1 MTPGGK
7 KPEVAPAGTTPEV
20 TTAATNG
27 ARPQEMP
34 AHSPAQES
42 EHREAFG
49 VEVRSYHG
57 QPVLK
62 EPVWTWEIPLY
73 FYTGGL
79 AGASAGLAVLSE
91 LRGNEVL
98 ARRAW
103 AAALVGVTVSPA
115 LLISD
120 LGRPMRFLNMLR
132 MFKVTSPM
140 SVGSWVLTASG
151 GATTVSAANS
161 LLGMFPRLAR
171 VAKPISA
178 LLGLPL
184 ATYTGALVANT
195 AIPAWHEARQ
205 GLPFVFGSGAA
216 LSAGALAVMIT
227 PLEEAGPARRL
238 ALAGAAL
245 EGPLMEVMTHRL
257 GEHGEVYRQGPA
269 GRLAN
274 LSRSCILG
282 GGLLLAR
289 RGRSSRAASIAAGA
303 LLTAGAL
310 ATRWCVFRAGF
321 QSASDPAYVVGSQ
334 RAGVAQGRRR
344 GAARSRS
351 KLTQSDPAAGS
362 PATLVGQS
370 G

>member
-1 MTPGGK
+1 VTPG
-7 KPEVAPAGTTPEV
+7 
-20 TTAATNG
+20 TNG
-27 ARPQEMP
+27 AKPQASPVQAAAREP
-34 AHSPAQES
+34 A
-42 EHREAFG
+42 RRRAFG

-73 FYTGGL
+73 FYAGGL

-91 LRGNEVL
+91 ARGNDVL

-103 AAALVGVTVSPA
+103 ASALAGVTLSPA
-115 LLISD
+115 LLTSD
-120 LGRPMRFLNMLR
+120 LGKPMRFLNMLR

-140 SVGSWVLTASG
+140 SVGSWILTASG
-151 GATTVSAANS
+151 GAMTVAAANG
-161 LLGMFPRLAR
+161 LLGLFPRLGR
-171 VAKPISA
+171 VAKPVSA

-184 ATYTGALVANT
+184 STYTGALVANT
-195 AIPAWHEARQ
+195 AIPVWHEARQ

-216 LSAGALAVMIT
+216 LSAGAAAVIT
-227 PLEEAGPARRL
+227 TPVDEAGPARRL
-238 ALAGAAL
+238 ALVGAAL
-245 EGPLMEVMTHRL
+245 EGPLMELMTHRL
-257 GEHGEVYRQGPA
+257 GEHGNVYRQGLA

-274 LSRSCILG
+274 LSRGCILG

-310 ATRWCVFRAGF
+310 ATRWSVFKAGF
-321 QSASDPAYVVGSQ
+321 QSVADPAYVVGAQ
-334 RAGVAQGRRR
+334 RARVKSGTSA
-344 GAARSRS
+344 GAARSKPR
-351 KLTQSDPAAGS
+351 LAQPDPGAGA
-362 PATLVGQS
+362 PATEVGQA